1 MISDENRKRVI
12 EKMSA
17 YLVERL
23 MSEKNLSRDIAGETL
38 KKSLLYEM
46 LLDSET
52 DMYLESRESLWEYLT
67 DEMNGHPENLL
78 IF

>member
-38 KKSLLYEM
+38 KKSLLYVM

>member
-23 MSEKNLSRDIAGETL
+23 MSEKNLSRDLAGETL

>member
-23 MSEKNLSRDIAGETL
+23 MSEKNLLRDIAGETL

-52 DMYLESRESLWEYLT
+52 DMYLKSRESLWEYLT

>member
-1 MISDENRKRVI
+1 MVSRK
-12 EKMSA
+12 EKKRAIRSLSA

-23 MSEKNLSRDIAGETL
+23 MTEKNLSRDTALETL
-38 KKSLLYEM
+38 MKTLLYEM
-46 LLDSET
+46 LMDPET

-67 DEMNGHPENLL
+67 DEMNGNPEKLL

>member
-1 MISDENRKRVI
+1 
-12 EKMSA
+12 MSA

-52 DMYLESRESLWEYLT
+52 DMYLESVESLR
-67 DEMNGHPENLL
+67 
-78 IF
+78 

>member
-67 DEMNGHPENLL
+67 DEMNGHPEILL

>member
-52 DMYLESRESLWEYLT
+52 DMYLESGESLWEYLT
-67 DEMNGHPENLL
+67 DEMYGHPENLL

>member
-1 MISDENRKRVI
+1 MVSSAAKKRAI
-12 EKMSA
+12 RSLSA

-23 MSEKNLSRDIAGETL
+23 MTEKNLSRDTALETL
-38 KKSLLYEM
+38 MKTLLYEM
-46 LLDSET
+46 LMDPET

-67 DEMNGHPENLL
+67 DEMNGNPEKLL

>member
-1 MISDENRKRVI
+1 
-12 EKMSA
+12 MSA

-23 MSEKNLSRDIAGETL
+23 MSEKNLSRDIARETL

>member
-1 MISDENRKRVI
+1 MISDENMKRVI

>member
-52 DMYLESRESLWEYLT
+52 DMYLESVESLWEYLT

>member
-17 YLVERL
+17 FLVERL

>member
-46 LLDSET
+46 LLDLET

>member
-38 KKSLLYEM
+38 KKSLLY
-46 LLDSET
+46 LFDF
-52 DMYLESRESLWEYLT
+52 LT
-67 DEMNGHPENLL
+67 TFVFSFLFCTP
-78 IF
+78 

>member
-17 YLVERL
+17 YIVERL

-46 LLDSET
+46 LLDLET
-52 DMYLESRESLWEYLT
+52 DMYLESGESLWEYLT

>member
-52 DMYLESRESLWEYLT
+52 DMYLESREALWEYLT

>member
-52 DMYLESRESLWEYLT
+52 DMYLESRDSLWEYLT

>member
-67 DEMNGHPENLL
+67 DEMNGHP
-78 IF
+78 

>member
-23 MSEKNLSRDIAGETL
+23 MSEKNISRDIAGETL

>member
-1 MISDENRKRVI
+1 
-12 EKMSA
+12 MSA

>member
-23 MSEKNLSRDIAGETL
+23 MSEKNLSRDIARETL

>member
-52 DMYLESRESLWEYLT
+52 DIYLEFVESLWEYLT
-67 DEMNGHPENLL
+67 DEMNGHSENLL

>member
-23 MSEKNLSRDIAGETL
+23 MLEKNLSRDIAGETL

>member
-46 LLDSET
+46 AMLLSAAPR
-52 DMYLESRESLWEYLT
+52 MRCCLSLWAQPQPFLT
-67 DEMNGHPENLL
+67 AKP
-78 IF
+78 

>member
-67 DEMNGHPENLL
+67 DEMNGNPEKLL
-78 IF
+78 LF